1 MGGNHPAKKW
11 GLLMITLGVIL
22 LAPGF
27 PSVGLAAESG
37 EFSGRWISNGTR
49 TMFPFGADRNI
60 YTFQLSGHVN
70 LETSLGKKKDYWSE
84 CVGLADTAT
93 GTVARCIWKD
103 LDGPEIYITL
113 QTERMQENNPVSGKI
128 VGGSGHLAGITGDL
142 SFIWS
147 SVSFQREDRVS
158 TLTGQTRDLQGSYSI
173 P

>member
-1 MGGNHPAKKW
+1 MGGDHPVKERTRLAIAL
-11 GLLMITLGVIL
+11 GVLLLMLGL
-22 LAPGF
+22 PAAGF
-27 PSVGLAAESG
+27 AEQAG
-37 EFSGRWISNGTR
+37 TFRGTWIANGTR
-49 TMFPFGADRNI
+49 TMFPFGADRKI
-60 YTFQLSGHVN
+60 YTFTLSGHVN
-70 LETSLGKKKDYWSE
+70 LETSLGNKKDYWSE